1 MIKLGLAIFVI
12 VLMGCTA
19 ELEPEQTPESSPPIE
34 NISPTSSETH
44 SYFIIPSQV
53 LLEAEYDNQRNNLEN
68 LGIPE
73 RQLRKQA
80 FEAALGLIGDLLDHK
95 YGDIIQAEIL
105 PSAQVAII
113 SADRELDLS
122 ILEGL
127 IEATGC
133 LDGSPEPQ

>member
-1 MIKLGLAIFVI
+1 MTKAILSMGLLFVLG
-12 VLMGCTA
+12 CSA
-19 ELEPEQTPESSPPIE
+19 ELEPEPPASSTAAG
-34 NISPTSSETH
+34 SPTASVTSETH
-44 SYFIIPSQV
+44 SYFIIPSQA

-73 RQLRKQA
+73 KQLRKQA

-95 YGDIIQAEIL
+95 YGDIIRAEIL
-105 PSAQVAII
+105 PSARIAII

-127 IEATGC
+127 IEDTGC
-133 LDGSPEPQ
+133 LDGSLEPQ